1 MIAAWLVQRFG
12 PAHLRLLSRT
22 GRMAD
27 ASAVSALAATAACI
41 TTAMADAGSPADAT
55 AALSATVAKGP
66 VLQAVLHAAGVLADS
81 LLDKQSA
88 GSFRR
93 VFAPKLGG
101 LAALAAALQ
110 CQPVASMALF
120 SSVAS
125 LLGAAGQ
132 VSSCTLQAR
141 PYVGVWFG
149 ADTLQHGREGHCP

>member
-22 GRMAD
+22 GRVAD
-27 ASAVSALAATAACI
+27 TSTAASLAATASCI
-41 TTAMADAGSPADAT
+41 STAMADAGSPADAA
-55 AALSATVAKGP
+55 AALSASSQQGP
-66 VLQAVLHAAGVLADS
+66 ALQAVLHAAGVLADS

-101 LAALAAALQ
+101 LAAMAAALQ
-110 CQPVASMALF
+110 RQPVSSLALF

-132 VSSCTLQAR
+132 VRWCTM
-141 PYVGVWFG
+141 
-149 ADTLQHGREGHCP
+149 